1 MIEIA
6 ALTYRYPGGGADVLR
21 GIDLSISPGECVVVT
36 GPTGAGKTT
45 LCMAA
50 AGITVHELG
59 GLQTGSVHINGMDVR
74 EYDSMTGLGRQVGM
88 VFDDPDS
95 QLIFTTVEE
104 EIRSALDHR
113 GLDRDEL
120 EDRLEEILRT
130 TRLSALRHR
139 APHTLSGGQKQLVAI
154 AATLALGTPLLI
166 LDEPTSELDDEAT
179 EIVLSI
185 LADLKAGG
193 RAILCVE
200 HKLTR
205 TAGLADRCYR
215 LIHGELRP
223 LAGETDDPGIYR
235 VDPPSPPPELTGAPL
250 ISIRNLVHRY
260 GDIPALDGIDL
271 EIRRGECVAIV
282 GRNGSGKT
290 TLIKHFNGLL
300 HPTSGSVRVSGRDAA
315 REGPSRMARRVGLV
329 FQNPDTMLFADTVTE
344 EVAFGVDNL
353 GLPDRDLAVSSALA
367 RVGLAGAHGH
377 YPRALSRGERQRLA
391 IAAVLAMDTDV
402 LVLDE
407 PTTGLDPQEAGE
419 IMEILRDLQRAGRT
433 VVMVTHC
440 MDLAASSADRV
451 IRMEEGRIIEDTG
464 GMVHA

>member
-1 MIEIA
+1 MIEIRG
-6 ALTYRYPGGGADVLR
+6 LTYRYPGGGVDVLR
-21 GIDLSISPGECVVVT
+21 GIDLAISPGECVVVT

-59 GLQTGSVHINGMDVR
+59 GEQTGSVTINGTDVR

-104 EIRSALDHR
+104 EITSALDHR
-113 GLDRDEL
+113 GLTRDEL
-120 EDRLEEILRT
+120 EDRLEEILEA
-130 TRLSALRHR
+130 TRISELRHR
-139 APHTLSGGQKQLVAI
+139 APHTLSGGQKQRVAI
-154 AATLALGTPLLI
+154 AATLALGTPALI

-179 EIVLSI
+179 EIILSI
-185 LADLKAGG
+185 LTALKAQGG
-193 RAILCVE
+193 AILCVE

-215 LIHGELRP
+215 LSDGVLSP
-223 LAGETDDPGIYR
+223 LAVEIDDDGIYR
-235 VDPPSPPPELTGAPL
+235 VDLPSPPPEAPGEPL
-250 ISIRNLVHRY
+250 ISTRNLVHRY
-260 GDIPALDGIDL
+260 GDIPALNGIDL
-271 EIRRGECVAIV
+271 EIGRGECVAVV
-282 GRNGSGKT
+282 GKNGSGKT

-300 HPTSGSVRVSGRDAA
+300 RPTSGSVSVSGQDTA

-329 FQNPDTMLFADTVTE
+329 FQNPDTMLFAETVTE

-353 GLPDRDLAVSSALA
+353 GLPDRDGAVSSALA
-367 RVGLAGAHGH
+367 RVGLTGAREL

-391 IAAVLAMDTDV
+391 IASVLAMDTDV

-407 PTTGLDPQEAGE
+407 PTTGLDPVEAGK

-433 VVMVTHC
+433 IVMVTHC
-440 MDLAASSADRV
+440 MDLVAASADRV
-451 IRMEEGRIIEDTG
+451 IRMEEGRVIEDTG